1 METSEQRPA
10 SHAVLTLE
18 ILEHQAEAISAWLR
32 ETFSI
37 EAVELYF
44 PPRPGGGSKPISL
57 PKQKPHSQPMSCRN
71 GSKCRGGQS
80 KNR

>member
-44 PPRPGGGSKPISL
+44 PPTSRRWIEAYFPSETEATLAAHVL
-57 PKQKPHSQPMSCRN
+57 PERLEVS
-71 GSKCRGGQS
+71 GGQS